1 MYSRFSDKTYKKYA
15 IFVGTEYQALT
26 CLEIVSVD
34 EKSTLHF
41 RVRCK
46 CKNVRIIPCSM
57 WQRVGSCGC
66 RFTRLR
72 TKETLNDS
80 LYSVMKGIKI
90 KNKYLGFIC
99 ESWEGENG
107 FFNFKNDIQ
116 ELIDKL
122 PLEEQS
128 YKFYVKRLD
137 ESKAYQKGNLYLK
150 LLTTKKDEN
159 LNEIKPKVKLQ
170 AKRFMQE
177 LESIVKKE
185 PSLTA
190 NRVIRRLSYIF
201 KCDDIEIKEFMKEL
215 RGKKDGKF

>member
-215 RGKKDGKF
+215 RGKKDDKI

>member
-150 LLTTKKDEN
+150 LLTTKKDDN

-215 RGKKDGKF
+215 RGKKDDKI

>member
-15 IFVGTEYQALT
+15 VFVGTEYQALT

-34 EKSTLHF
+34 ENSTLHF

-46 CKNVRIIPCSM
+46 CKNVRVIPCSM

-177 LESIVKKE
+177 LESIVKKD

-215 RGKKDGKF
+215 RGKKDDKI

>member
-46 CKNVRIIPCSM
+46 CKNVRVIPCSM

-122 PLEEQS
+122 PPDDKI

-150 LLTTKKDEN
+150 LLTTKKDDN

-215 RGKKDGKF
+215 RGKKDDKI

>member
-15 IFVGTEYQALT
+15 VFVGTEYQALT

-99 ESWEGENG
+99 ESWGGENG

-177 LESIVKKE
+177 LESIVKKD